1 MPGFDQTGGNDP
13 GDDPGDDPVE
23 AALELA
29 RDVAPDLD
37 AILLTL
43 YPDAET
49 LDIFRPGDAE
59 LETANAIA
67 RAVGQAMAEDGVEVL
82 VQRADRGAFRRWL
95 ATREDTP
102 DIRRSW
108 VDRGRLLR
116 GADALRALGLKPPPA
131 PPTPRFPPAPGK
143 TADSLLDAHDDPDS
157 GEFAALAGAVIEAGR
172 DDVLD
177 LALRKL
183 RAQRSEENA
192 AELAAELLEIAQGAA
207 LGPSGWAEL
216 VALPVALAAPLPR
229 AGSTGAVPDAMA
241 LAEGLIASGA
251 LAEEEELRLLPG
263 WRSPEAAAAL
273 SPAAIRRV
281 LLDLLAGREPRD
293 LPPGDTDD
301 LSRRGFALLVG
312 LRLDWDI
319 PIWDA
324 IEAEGGLP
332 EPPDEDEPTPEER
345 GRAKAFDRWRAQVAA
360 EHDGTVPLDLVPLS
374 EAGAAI
380 ADFLDEAGAQ
390 VAGIE
395 EIRDFVAM
403 ARREAAGEDVVCRPE
418 IMGDALEL
426 TIYSEGG
433 RFLDSLTL
441 GPDRLPASPEA
452 MLGLIGTFVRLVRDA
467 PGR

>member
-1 MPGFDQTGGNDP
+1 MPGYDQTGE
-13 GDDPGDDPVE
+13 DDPIE

-49 LDIFRPGDAE
+49 LDIFRPGDAD

-67 RAVGQAMAEDGVEVL
+67 RAVGQAMAEEGVEVL

-95 ATREDTP
+95 AARDDTP

-116 GADALRALGLKPPPA
+116 GADALRALGLKPPPT
-131 PPTPRFPPAPGK
+131 PPAPRFPPAPGK

-192 AELAAELLEIAQGAA
+192 AELAADLLEIAQGAA

-216 VALPVALAAPLPR
+216 VALPVALPPPLPR
-229 AGSTGAVPDAMA
+229 AGSPGGVPDAVA
-241 LAEGLIASGA
+241 LAEGLLASGA

-345 GRAKAFDRWRAQVAA
+345 GRAKAFDRWRAHVAA
-360 EHDGTVPLDLVPLS
+360 EHDGAVPLDLVPLS

-403 ARREAAGEDVVCRPE
+403 ARREAGGEDVVCRPE
-418 IMGDALEL
+418 IIGDALEL
-426 TIYSEGG
+426 TIYGEGG

>member
-1 MPGFDQTGGNDP
+1 MPGFEQTGGNAPD
-13 GDDPGDDPVE
+13 DDPVE

-29 RDVAPDLD
+29 RDIAPDLD

-49 LDIFRPGDAE
+49 LDTFRPGDAE
-59 LETANAIA
+59 LETANATA
-67 RAVGQAMAEDGVEVL
+67 RAVGQAMAEDGVEVF

-95 ATREDTP
+95 AAREDTAE
-102 DIRRSW
+102 IRRSW

-131 PPTPRFPPAPGK
+131 PPPPRFPPAPGP
-143 TADSLLDAHDDPDS
+143 TADSLLDAHDDRDS
-157 GEFAALAGAVIEAGR
+157 DDFAALAGAVIEAGR

-192 AELAAELLEIAQGAA
+192 AELAAELAEIAEGAA
-207 LGPSGWAEL
+207 IGPSGWAGL
-216 VALPVALAAPLPR
+216 VALPVALPPAVPTVDPL
-229 AGSTGAVPDAMA
+229 GAVPDAVA
-241 LAEGLIASGA
+241 LAEGLIGCGA

-319 PIWDA
+319 PVWDA

-345 GRAKAFDRWRAQVAA
+345 TRAKAFDRWRAQVAA
-360 EHDGTVPLDLVPLS
+360 EHDGAVPLDLVPLS
-374 EAGAAI
+374 EAGSAI

-403 ARREAAGEDVVCRPE
+403 ARREAGGEDVVCRPE
-418 IMGDALEL
+418 IIGDALEL
-426 TIYSEGG
+426 SVYAEGG

>member
-1 MPGFDQTGGNDP
+1 MPGYDQTGE
-13 GDDPGDDPVE
+13 DDPIE

-29 RDVAPDLD
+29 REVAPDLD

-49 LDIFRPGDAE
+49 LDIFRPGDAD

-67 RAVGQAMAEDGVEVL
+67 RAVGQAMAEEGVEVL

-95 ATREDTP
+95 AARDDTP
-102 DIRRSW
+102 ETRRSW

-116 GADALRALGLKPPPA
+116 GADALRALGLKPPPT
-131 PPTPRFPPAPGK
+131 PPAPRFPPAPGK

-192 AELAAELLEIAQGAA
+192 AELAADLLEIAQGAA

-216 VALPVALAAPLPR
+216 VALPVALPPPLPR
-229 AGSTGAVPDAMA
+229 AGSPGGVPDAVA
-241 LAEGLIASGA
+241 LAEGLLASGA

-345 GRAKAFDRWRAQVAA
+345 GRAKAFDRWRAHVAA
-360 EHDGTVPLDLVPLS
+360 EHDGAVPLDLVPLS

-403 ARREAAGEDVVCRPE
+403 ARREAGGEDVVCRPE

-426 TIYSEGG
+426 TIYGEGG

>member
-1 MPGFDQTGGNDP
+1 MPGYDQTGGNDP

-49 LDIFRPGDAE
+49 LDTFRPGDAE

-131 PPTPRFPPAPGK
+131 PPAPRFPPAPGK

-157 GEFAALAGAVIEAGR
+157 GEFAAVAGAVIEAGR

-216 VALPVALAAPLPR
+216 VALPVALAP
-229 AGSTGAVPDAMA
+229 AGSTGGVPDAAA
-241 LAEGLIASGA
+241 LAEGLIACGA

-403 ARREAAGEDVVCRPE
+403 ARREAGGEDVVCRPE
-418 IMGDALEL
+418 IIGDALEL
-426 TIYSEGG
+426 TIYGEGG